1 MWLESGHHRRPMPSE
16 SVADVVLL
24 GGLIWTGVD
33 SSPRAEAVAL
43 RGGRV
48 AFVGSVD
55 EVRQRAG
62 SGLRV
67 VDIEGGMVL
76 SGFQDAHVHPLH
88 GGLTRLRCDLSDLR
102 GADEY
107 ADAARSYAVAHPDAQ
122 WILGAGWAMDAFPRG
137 TPHRSL
143 LDRSV
148 SDRPAF
154 LRNRDGHGAWVNS
167 RALVMA
173 GVTRDT
179 PDPVDGRIERDAD
192 GEPQGTLHEGAMNLV
207 ERVVPKTSPAEL
219 REALR
224 IAQTYLHSLGITAWQ
239 DAIVEP
245 ADLDAYLAVVDSGS
259 LTARVVGAL
268 WWDRARGV
276 DQVRDLV
283 AMRQRAADTG
293 GRFRAGTVKIM
304 QDGVIENFTAAVLM
318 PYLDAAGDP
327 TANAGLS
334 FVDPAV
340 LKEGITELDREGF
353 QVHVHAIGE
362 RAVREALDAFEAASV
377 NGRRDA
383 RHHIAHIQVVHP
395 DDVPRFAQLGVVAN
409 GQPYWACLDGQMR
422 DLTIPFLGPERAS
435 WQYPFASLIRSGATL
450 AFGSDWP
457 VSTPDPLKEIQVAVT
472 RAPDEDA
479 EAATFLPDQ
488 RLSLGMA
495 LEAFTQGSAFV
506 NHLDSETGTID
517 VGKAGDIVV
526 LDRNLFGV
534 EPSDIGQARVLL
546 TLIQGDPVYAA
557 EGWNW

>member
-1 MWLESGHHRRPMPSE
+1 MATRT
-16 SVADVVLL
+16 VAEVVLL
-24 GGLIWTGVD
+24 EGLVWTAGRD
-33 SSPRAEAVAL
+33 RPRPEAIAL
-43 RGGRV
+43 CGGRI
-48 AFVGSVD
+48 AFVGPAPQAQAMIGPETHVLELD
-55 EVRQRAG
+55 GA
-62 SGLRV
+62 
-67 VDIEGGMVL
+67 MVL
-76 SGFQDAHVHPLH
+76 PGFQDAHVHPLH
-88 GGLTRLRCDLSDLR
+88 GGLARMRCDLHDLH
-102 GADEY
+102 GAEAYVEAVRAY
-107 ADAARSYAVAHPDAQ
+107 AANHPDVP

-143 LDRSV
+143 LDRV
-148 SDRPAF
+148 VPDRPV
-154 LRNRDGHGAWVNS
+154 LLPNRDGHGVWVNS
-167 RALVMA
+167 RALEMA
-173 GVTRDT
+173 GITRDT
-179 PDPVDGRIERDAD
+179 PDPSDGRIERDPD
-192 GEPQGTLHEGAMNLV
+192 GEPQGTLHEGAMDLV
-207 ERVVPKTSPAEL
+207 KRVVPATTQGEL
-219 REALR
+219 MEALR
-224 IAQTYLHSLGITAWQ
+224 IAQAYLHSLGITAWQ
-239 DAIVEP
+239 DAIVER

-304 QDGVIENFTAAVLM
+304 QDGVIENFTAAVLK

-488 RLSLGMA
+488 RLSLGTA

-506 NHLDSETGTID
+506 NHLDSDTGTID

>member
-1 MWLESGHHRRPMPSE
+1 
-16 SVADVVLL
+16 
-24 GGLIWTGVD
+24 
-33 SSPRAEAVAL
+33 
-43 RGGRV
+43 
-48 AFVGSVD
+48 
-55 EVRQRAG
+55 
-62 SGLRV
+62 
-67 VDIEGGMVL
+67 
-76 SGFQDAHVHPLH
+76 
-88 GGLTRLRCDLSDLR
+88 
-102 GADEY
+102 
-107 ADAARSYAVAHPDAQ
+107 
-122 WILGAGWAMDAFPRG
+122 
-137 TPHRSL
+137 
-143 LDRSV
+143 
-148 SDRPAF
+148 
-154 LRNRDGHGAWVNS
+154 
-167 RALVMA
+167 MA
-173 GVTRDT
+173 GITTDT
-179 PDPVDGRIERDAD
+179 PDPKDGRIERDSD
-192 GEPQGTLHEGAMNLV
+192 GEPQGTLHEGAMDLV
-207 ERVVPKTSPAEL
+207 KRVVPATTQGEL
-219 REALR
+219 MEALR
-224 IAQTYLHSLGITAWQ
+224 IAQAYLHSLGITAWQ

-245 ADLDAYLAVVDSGS
+245 ADLDAYLAVVDSGA

-293 GRFRAGTVKIM
+293 SRFRAGTVKIM
-304 QDGVIENFTAAVLM
+304 QDGVIENFTAAVLR

-327 TANAGLS
+327 TENAGLS

-395 DDVPRFAQLGVVAN
+395 DDVPRFAQLRVVAN

-488 RLSLGMA
+488 RLSLGAA

-506 NHLDSETGTID
+506 NHLDSDTGTID

-546 TLIQGDPVYAA
+546 TLIEGDPVYAA

>member
-1 MWLESGHHRRPMPSE
+1 M
-16 SVADVVLL
+16 
-24 GGLIWTGVD
+24 
-33 SSPRAEAVAL
+33 
-43 RGGRV
+43 
-48 AFVGSVD
+48 
-55 EVRQRAG
+55 
-62 SGLRV
+62 
-67 VDIEGGMVL
+67 
-76 SGFQDAHVHPLH
+76 
-88 GGLTRLRCDLSDLR
+88 RCDLHDLH
-102 GADEY
+102 GAEAYVEAVGAY
-107 ADAARSYAVAHPDAQ
+107 AAGHPDVP

-143 LDRSV
+143 LDRV
-148 SDRPAF
+148 VPDRPV
-154 LRNRDGHGAWVNS
+154 LLPNRDGHGVWVNS
-167 RALVMA
+167 RALEMA
-173 GVTRDT
+173 GITRDT
-179 PDPVDGRIERDAD
+179 PDPRDGRIERDPD
-192 GEPQGTLHEGAMNLV
+192 GEPQGTLHEGAMELV
-207 ERVVPKTSPAEL
+207 KRVVPATTQGEL
-219 REALR
+219 TEALR

-245 ADLDAYLAVVDSGS
+245 PDLDAYLAIADSGA

-276 DQVRDLV
+276 EQVRDLV
-283 AMRQRAADTG
+283 AMRQRAADAG

-304 QDGVIENFTAAVLM
+304 QDGVIENFTAAVLR

-334 FVDPAV
+334 FVDPTV
-340 LKEGITELDREGF
+340 LKEGITELDKEGF

-377 NGRRDA
+377 NGPRDA

-472 RAPDEDA
+472 RAPDNRA
-479 EAATFLPDQ
+479 GAATFLPDE
-488 RLSLGMA
+488 RLRLRTA
-495 LEAFTQGSAFV
+495 LEAFTKGSAFV
-506 NHLDSETGTID
+506 NHLDRDTGTIE

-526 LDRNLFGV
+526 LDRNVFDVDPG
-534 EPSDIGQARVLL
+534 EIGEVRPLL
-546 TLIQGDPVYAA
+546 TLVEGKPVYAA
-557 EGWNW
+557 EGWSW